1 VKAYETDILIVGSG
15 ITAALM
21 AARLSETTSRRITV
35 VEAGGAT
42 TPMRE
47 RARARERWVA
57 YGESPWKRDHL
68 DDQNALGETWGY
80 SPSMNVGGLAMHW
93 GGVSPRYS
101 PEDFRL
107 RSLYGVGDDWPFTYD
122 ELDPFYQEAEERMGV
137 AGEQG
142 PPRYDPRGKPYPLA
156 PLPLDYNLALLQRWA
171 ANADIPAWSTPSAK
185 NSVPYAGRAQCQRCD
200 TCYPVCPTGA
210 KYSPDFTWDALVAAR
225 KVELV
230 PGVLVRRLTADA
242 RSGRIVGATGNTT
255 DAAGAPVTFTA
266 RTFVLAGGYVWT
278 PHLLLLSRDAA
289 HPDGLANRSGLVGKY
304 LCGHRNV
311 NAYVRLPLELYP
323 GINVQHSLVSKK
335 FMRPAGKPSRYLRHD
350 LRIWESSV
358 GREPRL
364 RGDAPDAAQGP
375 ASGAGAARGALL
387 LGDALLADWRGRA
400 KGATARVRA
409 YYDVLPDPESR
420 LTLDAGVTNRFGDP
434 MPRVAFR
441 DAPESAALR
450 GWQEETIRELF
461 RTIARAGGGEVLRM
475 ENSAND
481 LGQEHPGGGC
491 RMGDDPATSVV
502 DRWGRAHDHE
512 NLWVAGAPAHVSASC
527 CNGTLTFV
535 AVGLRTAAAIAG

>member
-1 VKAYETDILIVGSG
+1 MRTIETDVLIVGSG

-21 AARLSETTSRRITV
+21 AARLAETTTRRITV
-35 VEAGGAT
+35 VEAGVAT

-47 RARARERWVA
+47 RVRARERWVA

-68 DDQNALGETWGY
+68 DDQNATGTAYGF
-80 SPSMNVGGLAMHW
+80 SPSMHVGGLAMHW
-93 GGVSPRYS
+93 GGVSTRYS

-107 RSLYGVGDDWPFTYD
+107 RSLYGVGDDWPLTYE

-142 PPRYDPRGKPYPLA
+142 PPEYDPRGRPYPLP
-156 PLPLDYNLALLQRWA
+156 PLPLSYNLAALRGWA
-171 ANADIPAWSTPSAK
+171 AAADIPAWGTPSAK
-185 NSVPYAGRAQCQRCD
+185 NSVPHAGRAQCQRCD

-225 KVELV
+225 KVDLV
-230 PGVLVRRLTADA
+230 PGVLVRRLETEG
-242 RSGRIVGATGNTT
+242 RSGRIVRATGNAT
-255 DAAGAPVTFTA
+255 DATGEPVTLVA
-266 RTFVLAGGYVWT
+266 STFVLAAGFVWT
-278 PHLLLLSRDAA
+278 PHLLLLSRSAA

-304 LCGHRNV
+304 VAGHRNV
-311 NAYVRLPLELYP
+311 NAYVRLPMELYP
-323 GINVQHSLVSKK
+323 GINVQHSLVSRK
-335 FMRPAGKPSRYLRHD
+335 FMRAPAGRGRYLRHD
-350 LRIWESSV
+350 LRIWESSE

-364 RGDAPDAAQGP
+364 RGDAPAVAE
-375 ASGAGAARGALL
+375 GAGASTAGALQ
-387 LGDALLADWRGRA
+387 LGDALLADWRRRA
-400 KGATARVRA
+400 RGATARVRA
-409 YYDVLPDPESR
+409 YYDVPPDGESR
-420 LTLDAGVTNRFGDP
+420 ITRDAAATNRFGDP
-434 MPRVAFR
+434 MPHVAFR

-450 GWQEETIRELF
+450 GWQEESLRELF
-461 RTIARAGGGEVLRM
+461 RRMARAGNGEILKM
-475 ENSAND
+475 ENSSND

-491 RMGDDPATSVV
+491 RMGDDPTTSVV

-535 AVGLRTAAAIAG
+535 AVGLRTAAAIAR

>member
-1 VKAYETDILIVGSG
+1 
-15 ITAALM
+15 
-21 AARLSETTSRRITV
+21 
-35 VEAGGAT
+35 
-42 TPMRE
+42 
-47 RARARERWVA
+47 
-57 YGESPWKRDHL
+57 
-68 DDQNALGETWGY
+68 
-80 SPSMNVGGLAMHW
+80 
-93 GGVSPRYS
+93 
-101 PEDFRL
+101 
-107 RSLYGVGDDWPFTYD
+107 
-122 ELDPFYQEAEERMGV
+122 
-137 AGEQG
+137 
-142 PPRYDPRGKPYPLA
+142 
-156 PLPLDYNLALLQRWA
+156 
-171 ANADIPAWSTPSAK
+171 
-185 NSVPYAGRAQCQRCD
+185 
-200 TCYPVCPTGA
+200 
-210 KYSPDFTWDALVAAR
+210 
-225 KVELV
+225 
-230 PGVLVRRLTADA
+230 
-242 RSGRIVGATGNTT
+242 
-255 DAAGAPVTFTA
+255 
-266 RTFVLAGGYVWT
+266 
-278 PHLLLLSRDAA
+278 
-289 HPDGLANRSGLVGKY
+289 
-304 LCGHRNV
+304 V

-335 FMRPAGKPSRYLRHD
+335 FMRPAGKQSRYLRHD

-364 RGDAPDAAQGP
+364 RGDPAASGP
-375 ASGAGAARGALL
+375 APAAGPTRGPLL

-409 YYDVLPDPESR
+409 YYDVLPDRDSR
-420 LTLDAGVTNRFGDP
+420 LTLDAEVTNRFGDP

-450 GWQEETIRELF
+450 GWQEETIRDLF
-461 RTIARAGGGEVLRM
+461 RTIARAGGGEVVRM